1 MERYGVYDLADESG
15 RVVLLQYPGLEASQ
29 LVVVAPLVPAG
40 SIPEIPILTPAV
52 NFEDTDMLVLITRL
66 AAIPLSSL
74 GKVQGT
80 LASYDYEFQRAH
92 QRLFFGN

>member
-1 MERYGVYDLADESG
+1 MERFGVYTLADESG

-29 LVVVAPLVPAG
+29 LVVVAPLVSAE
-40 SIPEIPILTPAV
+40 SIPEIPVLTPKV
-52 NFEDTDMLVLITRL
+52 NFEDTDMLVLMPRL

-74 GKVQGT
+74 GRLQGS
-80 LASYDYEFQRAH
+80 LHEFDYEFQRAH